1 MRSQSNVVN
10 IDQQERP
17 NRDSNSS
24 TSEDSEESLPDSS
37 GFFLMFILLNNKI
50 NLRRSQSSIN
60 KAAPI
65 RSRRWNS
72 PWC

>member
-17 NRDSNSS
+17 NRDTNSS

-37 GFFLMFILLNNKI
+37 GFF
-50 NLRRSQSSIN
+50 
-60 KAAPI
+60 
-65 RSRRWNS
+65 
-72 PWC
+72 